1 LPQGYSRWPYTDDF
15 IEQPWFEYFAADG
28 SISSTVGD
36 MCAYARFILN
46 RGVAPSG
53 RILSDRAFA
62 RLTKPELNNYAYGLQ
77 VRENDGDT
85 IISHGGAVAGFT
97 TILRMH
103 MNDGWAVVT
112 MGNGGLD
119 IRWNNFAIA
128 SVKAV
133 FRNQPLPD
141 PPATSDPTVISNAA
155 DYAGVFS
162 SDAKTFEFA
171 AAGNRL
177 ALKHNGGTVPLLRVQ
192 GDTFRVASGSLSKFF
207 FVFARDGG
215 KVTEV
220 SWGPEWYIAAGY
232 TGPKKFDTPSE
243 YATYTGRYVN
253 HNPEESVI
261 RIYVRKGGLFLASGP
276 GAGERLVPAGPATFR
291 PAAPDFNPER
301 YSFDSVV
308 EGHALRLFASGMPMY
323 RMEE

>member
-1 LPQGYSRWPYTDDF
+1 LDTT
-15 IEQPWFEYFAADG
+15 WFEYFAADG

-36 MCAYARFILN
+36 MCAYARCILN

-128 SVKAV
+128 SVKAA

-141 PPATSDPTVISNAA
+141 PPAASDPTIISNAA

-162 SDAKTFEFA
+162 SDAKSFEFV

-177 ALKHNGGTVPLLRVQ
+177 TLKHNGGTVPLLRVQ

-207 FVFARDGG
+207 FVFARDRG

-220 SWGPEWYIAAGY
+220 SWGAEWYIAAGY

-243 YATYTGRYVN
+243 YAAYAGRYVN
-253 HNPEESVI
+253 HNPEESVL
-261 RIYVRKGGLFLASGP
+261 RIYVRKGQLFLASGP
-276 GAGERLVPAGPATFR
+276 RAGERLVPAGPATFR